1 MPRCPQYHLPAFH
14 HTGPATLP
22 AEALLQKDPG
32 AGSSFTGKRTVF
44 LNDDYVS
51 LNALSYF

>member
-14 HTGPATLP
+14 HTGSATLP
-22 AEALLQKDPG
+22 TEALLQKDPG
-32 AGSSFTGKRTVF
+32 AGSSFTGKRTVS